1 MTPGS
6 VWRYPVDFQLVEH
19 RTQPVAMPAIS
30 VTHDLLT
37 WGPDSGASPP
47 SRREAEEYCRKLAT
61 SHYENFPVVSWFLPR
76 SLHQHFYNVYAYCRW
91 ADDLGD
97 EIGDPVQSLSLLHW
111 WQEQLDRC
119 YAGEAVHPVFV
130 ALRTTIERFSIP
142 REPFADLLSAFM
154 QDQVVQ
160 EYESMPQLLN
170 YCRRSANPVGRI
182 VLYLCERADPENF
195 ELSDQICTGLQLANF
210 WQDVSRDLDIGRV
223 YLPAEMRTQFGYR
236 DEDLRQKKTT
246 PEFLALMK
254 ELVRDAR
261 DRLQRGRPLVKRM
274 PGRLR
279 VDVDLFARGGLLIL
293 DAIERSGYRV
303 WEQRP
308 VVTKR
313 QLLVAAMKSLV
324 RWP

>member
-1 MTPGS
+1 MSGTS
-6 VWRYPVDFQLVEH
+6 V
-19 RTQPVAMPAIS
+19 I
-30 VTHDLLT
+30 HDLLT
-37 WGPDSGASPP
+37 WGPDCSATPP
-47 SRREAEEYCRKLAT
+47 TLVEAEEYCKRLAT

-111 WQEQLDRC
+111 WEEELDRC
-119 YAGEAVHPVFV
+119 YAGESRHPVFV
-130 ALRTTIERFSIP
+130 ALRRTIEKFSIP
-142 REPFADLLSAFM
+142 REPFADLLSAFK
-154 QDQVVQ
+154 QDQVIQ
-160 EYESMPQLLN
+160 HYESMPQLLN
-170 YCRRSANPVGRI
+170 YCRRSADPVGRI
-182 VLYLCERADPENF
+182 VLYLCERATPENF
-195 ELSDQICTGLQLANF
+195 VLSDHICTGLQLANF
-210 WQDVSRDLDIGRV
+210 WQDVSRDLDMGRV
-223 YLPAEMRTQFGYR
+223 YLPADLRARYGYR
-236 DEDLRQKKTT
+236 DEDLQQRKTT

-261 DRLQRGRPLVKRM
+261 DRLQQGRPLVKRM

-279 VDVDLFARGGLLIL
+279 IDVDLFARGGLLIL

-308 VVTKR
+308 VVSKR

-324 RWP
+324 RLP